1 MARTSL
7 PLFPLAHT
15 RGEIAPR
22 EQGEGGFVVS
32 SGPTIVARLVV
43 FSRAKRGKPGRDGAR
58 EL

>member
-22 EQGEGGFVVS
+22 EQGGGFVVS